1 MKENQS
7 KKNIEVSN
15 NIELTNSRLK
25 TIFDNV
31 TDVILIHNAKGELIE
46 INQAGID
53 RFGIDIINLNKYNVF
68 ELVSQEYKELI
79 SEKINNSSNDYFST
93 FESKH
98 TTASGDVIHTE
109 NKFKFLVSNNADLFI
124 NISRDITEIK
134 SKELEQKES
143 NKRLKEL
150 VEERTSQLEDALSEL
165 RNEINVKIQAEN
177 ELIEA
182 KNNLIKSL
190 EIEREYSQLKSRFV
204 SMISHEYRTPLTV
217 ILSSTYILE
226 YFFDNKDREKFI
238 QNINKI
244 QLSVQSMTRLLED
257 VMKIGKSEGELSKVK
272 YRKFDVIVS
281 IEEVISE
288 IKFIEKIN
296 HNYELISKYKDL
308 IVNLDEKLFMYIICN
323 LINNAS
329 KYSEKDTF
337 VRIKVD
343 VQNHNLKISI
353 SDEGIGIPKDD
364 LKHLFDPFFRSEN
377 VGAIEGTGL
386 GLHLTKKYV
395 EALSGEINVDSY
407 QNKGTKFMLTFPID
421 KMK

>member
-68 ELVSQEYKELI
+68 ELVSKEYKELI
-79 SEKINNSSNDYFST
+79 SEKINNSSDDYFST

-308 IVNLDEKLFMYIICN
+308 IVNLDEKLFMYIIRN

>member
-204 SMISHEYRTPLTV
+204 SMISHEYRTTLTV
-217 ILSSTYILE
+217 ILSSTYI
-226 YFFDNKDREKFI
+226 
-238 QNINKI
+238 
-244 QLSVQSMTRLLED
+244 
-257 VMKIGKSEGELSKVK
+257 
-272 YRKFDVIVS
+272 
-281 IEEVISE
+281 
-288 IKFIEKIN
+288 
-296 HNYELISKYKDL
+296 
-308 IVNLDEKLFMYIICN
+308 IVNLDEKLFMYIIRN

>member
-79 SEKINNSSNDYFST
+79 SEKINNSSDDYFST

-308 IVNLDEKLFMYIICN
+308 IVNLDEKLFMYIIRN

>member
-308 IVNLDEKLFMYIICN
+308 IVNLDEKLFMYIIRN